1 MVRGVTLSLMIG
13 PMVPL
18 PVGKEVLEALEKV
31 RVTTSTRGASGFELA
46 FTLSNRSPLHTL
58 FLLSGGGPIPLM
70 RVIIVVTVKG
80 QSQVLIDGVMTEHSV
95 QPGDGAGRSRL
106 TVVGED
112 LSRAMDHVDFDGI
125 PYPAMPIEARVALV
139 VAKYAMFG
147 LIPLVIPSVLIDV
160 PIPVERIP
168 RHQGTD
174 LEYLHQLAEEV
185 GYVFYVAPGPVPGIN
200 FAYWGPEVRVG
211 VPQPALNI
219 NMDAHTNVE
228 SLSFDFDSQSG
239 KLPIVWIHPKLT
251 KVPIPIPVPNVS
263 LLNPPLGA
271 VPPLPLRVEQLSGT
285 GSQTPIQAALFGLKE
300 ASRASDAV
308 TGRGSLDVMRYGR
321 VLKARELV
329 GVRGA
334 GQAFDGLHYVDSVTH
349 EIERGRYTQ
358 SFTLVR
364 NGLISTL
371 PRVPA

>member
-1 MVRGVTLSLMIG
+1 MIG
-13 PMVPL
+13 PVVPV
-18 PVGKEVLEALEKV
+18 PVGKDVLEALEKV
-31 RVTTSTRGASGFELA
+31 RVTTNTRGPSGFELT
-46 FTLSNRSPLHTL
+46 FKLSNRSPLHTL
-58 FLLSGGGPIPLM
+58 FLLSGGAPVPVV
-70 RVIIVVTVKG
+70 RVIVIATVKG
-80 QSQVLIDGVMTEHSV
+80 QSHTLIDGVMTEHSV
-95 QPGDGAGRSRL
+95 SPGETPGQSRL

-112 LSRAMDHVDFDGI
+112 LSRVMDYIDFDGF
-125 PYPAMPIEARVALV
+125 PYPAMPVEARVALV

-160 PIPVERIP
+160 PIPIERIP

-174 LEYLHQLAEEV
+174 LDYLRKLAEEV
-185 GYVFYVAPGPVPGIN
+185 GYVFYVTPGPAPGTS
-200 FAYWGPEVRVG
+200 FAYWGPEIRVG
-211 VPQPALNI
+211 VPQPALNT

-239 KLPIVWIHPKLT
+239 KLPIVWVHNKLT
-251 KVPIPIPVPNVS
+251 KVPLPIPIPNVS
-263 LLNPPLGA
+263 LLSPPLGA
-271 VPPLPLRVEQLSGT
+271 VPPLPLQVEQISGT

-300 ASRASDAV
+300 ASRAADAV
-308 TGRGSLDVMRYGR
+308 KGRGSLDVLRYGR
-321 VLKARELV
+321 PLKARELV

-349 EIERGRYTQ
+349 DIERGKYKQ
-358 SFTLVR
+358 SFSLVR